1 MRTGIKG
8 LVVYYTVITGKVAL
22 KMSLVGRVG
31 FPQLGTRVRE
41 TLGGTV
47 KGTDKE
53 RPGVLFGRWCVVQF
67 LGEVCLRVDL

>member
-1 MRTGIKG
+1 MVTGFIEE
-8 LVVYYTVITGKVAL
+8 VAL

-47 KGTDKE
+47 
-53 RPGVLFGRWCVVQF
+53 
-67 LGEVCLRVDL
+67 RVKA

>member
-1 MRTGIKG
+1 
-8 LVVYYTVITGKVAL
+8 
-22 KMSLVGRVG
+22 MSLVGRVG

-41 TLGGTV
+41 TLEGTV

-53 RPGVLFGRWCVVQF
+53 RHGVLFGRWCVVQF